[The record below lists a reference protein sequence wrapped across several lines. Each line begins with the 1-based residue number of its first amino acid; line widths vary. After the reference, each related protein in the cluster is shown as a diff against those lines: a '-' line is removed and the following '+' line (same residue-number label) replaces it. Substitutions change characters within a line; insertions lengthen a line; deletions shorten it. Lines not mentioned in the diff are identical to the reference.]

1 VVLCVALFSSFFALS
16 LAFAEDSCSDCHSS
30 VVVGIF
36 TIWGTNVAAVVA
48 GLVTLR
54 VLDRTDSRRGPLLVG
69 IVAIQLIV
77 DVAVFSWP
85 Y

>member
-1 VVLCVALFSSFFALS
+1 VRRPWVLVLRAA
-16 LAFAEDSCSDCHSS
+16 LAFAEDSCSDCHAS
-30 VVVGIF
+30 VVVGMF
-36 TIWGTNVAAVVA
+36 TIWGTNAAAVVA